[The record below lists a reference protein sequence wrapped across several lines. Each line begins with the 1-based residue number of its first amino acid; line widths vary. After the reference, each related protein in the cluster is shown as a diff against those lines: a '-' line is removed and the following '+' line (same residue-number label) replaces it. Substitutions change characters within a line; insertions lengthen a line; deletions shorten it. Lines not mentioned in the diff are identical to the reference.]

1 MVAELVIIAEY
12 NMFVVLSS
20 CVESMYGLSCGEVA
34 VGGSLTELLPS
45 PQASLFRA
53 AKAFWVTWSDRK
65 CEA

>member
-45 PQASLFRA
+45 P
-53 AKAFWVTWSDRK
+53 
-65 CEA
+65 